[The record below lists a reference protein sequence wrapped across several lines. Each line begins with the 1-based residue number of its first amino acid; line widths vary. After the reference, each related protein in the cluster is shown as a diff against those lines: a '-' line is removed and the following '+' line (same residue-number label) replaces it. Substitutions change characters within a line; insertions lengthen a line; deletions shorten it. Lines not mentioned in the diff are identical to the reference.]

1 MSAGREAVQ
10 PVPADG
16 VRRRPVLAVQIL
28 LIRHRQLLAR
38 LLTHGTHPLHSK
50 AGVVLGL
57 LSA

>member
-1 MSAGREAVQ
+1 
-10 PVPADG
+10 VPPDTI
-16 VRRRPVLAVQIL
+16 RRRPVLLLQVL

-38 LLTHGTHPLHSK
+38 LLTHGTHPLQSR